1 MGGEPI
7 GGESGRVDVVLESDG
22 GGGIAGFSSSLG
34 GEGGREGSE
43 GSGGT
48 GGGGELA
55 ARVRGLFSPLSAR
68 LGARLVTGDSS
79 SPSSSPKRFMN
90 GLRSSSISE
99 DMSDD
104 RDNGYAVESRFGVSS
119 VTVRVELLDMMDD
132 CGVKEDVKLRDS
144 RIMSR
149 GV

>member
-1 MGGEPI
+1 MSDVSSERLKTFRQLTCTYVDLVVARKEENPPPVSI
-7 GGESGRVDVVLESDG
+7 ESM
-22 GGGIAGFSSSLG
+22 
-34 GEGGREGSE
+34 
-43 GSGGT
+43 
-48 GGGGELA
+48 
-55 ARVRGLFSPLSAR
+55 
-68 LGARLVTGDSS
+68 DSS

-90 GLRSSSISE
+90 RLRSSSISE